1 MDLENKG
8 KILKNKKKLRILITF
23 NIKIEKVTKNYNNMG
38 IIGTVTKMKKKNFG
52 EYKKV
57 YVKDGEMNVSFLI
70 G

>member
-1 MDLENKG
+1 
-8 KILKNKKKLRILITF
+8 
-23 NIKIEKVTKNYNNMG
+23 MG
-38 IIGTVTKMKKKNFG
+38 NIGTMTKMKKKNFG